1 MQKQSYAA
9 RLVKSIRTRGLL
21 GFFKKAWV
29 RFWMHFVGIGPAG
42 RFAAWL
48 VTWFAPPH
56 YDRWELRDMNPKGFV
71 SPKATLY
78 GKGIY
83 LDRNVFVDDYALIC
97 QNQDGGSITIGPRVA
112 IARNAIVQTALG
124 GTINIGENS
133 RLQPNCFLS
142 AAQGSIH
149 IGKDVGVAPYC
160 AFYPHNHGTA
170 ARHSIGS
177 QPLTIRGDIVVED
190 GAWLGHGVTVLSGV
204 RIGKGAVV
212 GAGSTVASDVP
223 DGAIVWGVPARKIMT
238 RKESTPEVSAS
249 EEGTA
254 VSQDLK
260 DAKTA

>member
-1 MQKQSYAA
+1 MQKQSYAE
-9 RLVKSIRTRGLL
+9 RFVTSLRTRGFL
-21 GFFKKAWV
+21 GLFKQAWI
-29 RFWMHFVGIGPAG
+29 RCWMHFVGIGPAG

-56 YDRWELRDMNPKGFV
+56 YDRWELREMNPKGFV

-78 GKGIY
+78 GKGIH
-83 LDRNVFVDDYALIC
+83 LDRNVFVDDYALVC
-97 QNQDGGSITIGPRVA
+97 QNEDGGPITIGPKVA

-124 GTINIGENS
+124 GTISIGENS

-160 AFYPHNHGTA
+160 AFYPHNHGTSGGRTIA
-170 ARHSIGS
+170 S
-177 QPLTIRGDIVVED
+177 QPLNIRGDIVVED

-212 GAGSTVASDVP
+212 GAGSTVATDVP

-238 RKESTPEVSAS
+238 RKESATEVSPS
-249 EEGTA
+249 KETSV

-260 DAKTA
+260 GAKSA